1 MTEYRGHNS
10 IGRSIAAVLFAALLA
25 VSMTMFCP
33 ACLDHAWAA
42 EGYEDVASGAETAET
57 KEVGKYGMTPVYG
70 RSIEDGTYDVEVESS
85 SSFFSIYAC
94 KLMFKFSFIS

>member
-42 EGYEDVASGAETAET
+42 EGYEHVASGAETAET
-57 KEVGKYGMTPVYG
+57 KEVG
-70 RSIEDGTYDVEVESS
+70 
-85 SSFFSIYAC
+85 
-94 KLMFKFSFIS
+94 